1 MCFVENYIDGREF
14 LQLSQQ
20 DLKEMIPAMGIVKK
34 LSRLISKVC
43 TALKFILCIK
53 YIISLVTE

>member
-34 LSRLISKVC
+34 LSRLISKVY

-53 YIISLVTE
+53 YIISLATE

>member
-1 MCFVENYIDGREF
+1 MDGREF

-34 LSRLISKVC
+34 LSRLISKVY
-43 TALKFILCIK
+43 CIK
-53 YIISLVTE
+53 VYFVHKVHNFITE

>member
-1 MCFVENYIDGREF
+1 MCFVDNYIDGKEF

-34 LSRLISKVC
+34 LFRLISKVFC
-43 TALKFILCIK
+43 VIK
-53 YIISLVTE
+53 YIMECSLIKT